1 MSGSFPLVLLPGM
14 LLVAGGVLLP
24 LVPGG
29 LRGAFMILL
38 PVLGLSQ
45 LVALPADAT
54 LSLEA
59 MGLTLEVLRVDRL
72 SLVFGYVFHLAA
84 LVGAIFSLR
93 VRDVGQQAA
102 ALVYAGSAIGA
113 VFAGD
118 LLTLF
123 LYWELTA
130 ISSVFLVWASREE
143 RAFRAG
149 LRYLVVQVLSGMLLL
164 LGLALHYQAT
174 GSLTFGHLGITSPGT
189 TLIFLAFGI
198 KCAFP
203 LLHTWLPDAYP
214 EATVTGAVFLS
225 AFTTKLAVY
234 ALARGFAGTEALIWI
249 GALMTALP
257 VFYAVIEDDLRRV
270 LSYSLIIQLGF
281 MVVGVG
287 VGTELAL
294 NGTAAHAFGHV
305 LYKALLFMAIG
316 AVLQQ
321 TGTAKASELGGLYRS
336 MPYTA
341 LFCIVGAASISAVPL
356 FSGFVSKALITS
368 ATAQAGHH
376 AAWTVLLFA
385 SAGVL
390 HYAGIKIPYLAF
402 FGRDSGIRVQEAPRH
417 MLMAMGL
424 TAFLCIVIGLRP
436 QLLYHLLPFPVGYE
450 PYTLGHVM
458 SQLQLLLFSALA
470 FAVLMRR
477 GWFPRML
484 PSTNLDFDWVW
495 RRGLPQAA
503 FALVR
508 ATSPLQHRI
517 GAATG
522 RSVKRSLSLLQHHFG
537 SRSRLARTWPTG
549 SMVLW
554 VVILLALS
562 LLVSYF

>member
-1 MSGSFPLVLLPGM
+1 MSGSFPGIPLPGL
-14 LLVAGGVLLP
+14 LLVAGGLLLP
-24 LVPGG
+24 LVPVR
-29 LRGAFMILL
+29 LRGTFMLVL
-38 PVLGLSQ
+38 PVLGFLQILS
-45 LVALPADAT
+45 LPADA
-54 LSLEA
+54 SWNLEIL
-59 MGLTLEVLRVDRL
+59 GLTLEVLRVDGL

-84 LVGAIFSLR
+84 LLGMIFSLR
-93 VRDVGQQAA
+93 VRDVGQQVA

-130 ISSVFLVWASREE
+130 VSSVFLVWAGRDEG
-143 RAFRAG
+143 AFRAG

-164 LGLALHYQAT
+164 LGLVLHYQAT
-174 GSLTFGHLGITSPGT
+174 GSMEFGHLGLTSPGT
-189 TLIFLAFGI
+189 ALIFLAFGI

-214 EATVTGAVFLS
+214 EATVSGAVFLS

-249 GALMTALP
+249 GALMTVFP
-257 VFYAVIEDDLRRV
+257 VFYAVIENDLRRV

-294 NGTAAHAFGHV
+294 NGTAAHALGHV
-305 LYKALLFMAIG
+305 LYKALLFMAMG
-316 AVLQQ
+316 AVLHQ

-336 MPYTA
+336 MPLTA

-390 HYAGIKIPYLAF
+390 HYAGIKIPYLTF
-402 FGRDSGIRVQEAPRH
+402 FGRDSGIRVSEAPKP
-417 MLMAMGL
+417 MLIAMGL
-424 TAFLCIVIGLRP
+424 TALLCIVIGVRP
-436 QLLYHLLPFPVGYE
+436 QMLYLILPFPTEYS
-450 PYTLGHVM
+450 PYTASHVIG
-458 SQLQLLLFSALA
+458 QLQLLLFSGLA
-470 FAVLMRR
+470 FVVILRR
-477 GWFPRML
+477 GWFPGML
-484 PSTNLDFDWVW
+484 PSTNLDVDWIW
-495 RRGLPQAA
+495 RRGLPRTAT
-503 FALVR
+503 FLFR
-508 ATSPLQHRI
+508 AVSPFFYRI
-517 GAATG
+517 GAAVG
-522 RSVKRSLSLLQHHFG
+522 SIVKRSLYLLHDHFG
-537 SRSRLARTWPTG
+537 PRSRLAGTWPTG